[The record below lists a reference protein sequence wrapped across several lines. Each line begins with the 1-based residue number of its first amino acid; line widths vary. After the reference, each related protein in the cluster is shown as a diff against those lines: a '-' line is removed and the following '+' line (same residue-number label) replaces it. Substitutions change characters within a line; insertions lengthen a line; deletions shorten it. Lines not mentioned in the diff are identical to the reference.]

1 MNLPESLL
9 LSVLGMFIVF
19 VALVF
24 LMLAIKAISLLSGK
38 EKTEAVTALPE
49 AAAPMVPMTIKTE
62 ASGSYGDIALNGV
75 GKDTAAMIMA
85 ITADEI
91 GVPLNELRFKYIKEI
106 NK

>member
-9 LSVLGMFIVF
+9 LSVLGMSIVF
-19 VALVF
+19 AALVL
-24 LMLAIKAISLLSGK
+24 LMLAIKAISLFGGK
-38 EKTEAVTALPE
+38 EKPQPAI
-49 AAAPMVPMTIKTE
+49 APSVSTVPTVPMTIRDK

-75 GKDTAAMIMA
+75 DEKSAAMIMA

-91 GVPLNELRFKYIKEI
+91 GAPLNELRFKSIKEI